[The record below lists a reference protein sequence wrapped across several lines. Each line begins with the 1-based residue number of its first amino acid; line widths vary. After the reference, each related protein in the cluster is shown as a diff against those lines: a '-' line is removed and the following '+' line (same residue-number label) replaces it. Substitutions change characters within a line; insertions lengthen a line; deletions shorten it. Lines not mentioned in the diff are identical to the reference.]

1 MINDLECKEFI
12 GRCYASDIG
21 IFGQRRADQTSER
34 PAWMSSRSAA
44 RVLELEG
51 GHASALTRGSGR
63 GARALGVAAGVG
75 ERA

>member
-1 MINDLECKEFI
+1 MINNLECKEFI

-21 IFGQRRADQTSER
+21 IFGQRRADQTSGR

-51 GHASALTRGSGR
+51 GPASALRLSPTTIAIFGW
-63 GARALGVAAGVG
+63 AFA
-75 ERA
+75 